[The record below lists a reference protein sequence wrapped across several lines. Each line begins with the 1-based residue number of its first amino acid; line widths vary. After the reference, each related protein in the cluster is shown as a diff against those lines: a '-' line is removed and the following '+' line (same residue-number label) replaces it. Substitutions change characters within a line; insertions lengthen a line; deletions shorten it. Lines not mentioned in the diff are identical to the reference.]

1 MATTLF
7 DKTVADV
14 YGIQLHQE
22 FSLLTTRC
30 YTTPPRSFKLRTK
43 DVVGSG
49 EMAGLTRDFNWGATS
64 LGPISGWSDLL
75 LGSVNLMLCCR
86 FPCVIFWGT
95 EMVQFY
101 NDDYMP
107 LAAEKHPKALG
118 QDASECWKEAWHIIG
133 PQLNATL
140 SDGITL
146 FQENVLIPVV
156 RGGHLQDVYWTYS
169 YSPIHDSVETI
180 AGVLIVCH
188 DTTAEVLAA
197 RALARMQEELMTERT
212 RLREAFQ
219 QAPAF
224 IAVLRGSEHIFE
236 MVNPQYQKLVGDRSL
251 LGRKVTDI
259 LPEAE
264 PQGFVAHLDR
274 VYQTGETHVA
284 YGARF
289 EVKRTAGEA
298 SEDRYLDYVCQAMRE
313 TDGSICGVIALGVD
327 VSERRRAE
335 RTLMETEKLAA
346 VGRLASSIAHEIN
359 NPLEAVTNLLYLA
372 REAPGVSS
380 EAAGYLD
387 IADQE
392 LRRVAAIANQTL
404 TFYKQAAHPT
414 AVTSEAMFASV
425 LAVYRGR
432 LLNSGIRVEERNRAE
447 PPVACFEGEIRQ
459 VLSNL
464 VGNAIDAMRVKGGR
478 LLLRSRVATAWLS
491 GKQGLMLTVA
501 DSGTGIDE
509 RDAAKIFEAFFTTKG
524 SGGNGLGLWVSH
536 EIVDRH
542 QGSLRMRS
550 RQTPGG
556 SGTVFTLF
564 LPFDS
569 RRQT

>member
-1 MATTLF
+1 MGF

-14 YGIQLHQE
+14 YAIQLQKE
-22 FSLLTTRC
+22 FSLLIKRC
-30 YTTPPRSFKLRTK
+30 ISNLLRSFKLRTK

-49 EMAGLTRDFNWGATS
+49 EMAGLTRNFNWGATS
-64 LGPISGWSDLL
+64 LGPISDWSDLL
-75 LGSVNLMLCCR
+75 LGSVNLMICCR
-86 FPCVIFWGT
+86 FPCAIFWGP
-95 EMVQFY
+95 EMVKFY

-107 LAAEKHPKALG
+107 LVAEKHPKALG
-118 QDASECWKEAWHIIG
+118 QEAHECWKEAWHVIG
-133 PQLNATL
+133 PQLKATFF
-140 SDGITL
+140 DGTTL

-156 RGGHLQDVYWTYS
+156 RGGQLQDVYWTYS
-169 YSPIHDSVETI
+169 YSPIHDCVETI
-180 AGVLIVCH
+180 VGIMIVCH

-212 RLREAFQ
+212 RLKEAFQ

-224 IAVLRGSEHIFE
+224 IAVLRGPDHIFE
-236 MVNPQYQKLVGDRSL
+236 MVNPQYEELVGDKNL
-251 LGRKVTDI
+251 LGKRMIDI
-259 LPEAE
+259 LPETV
-264 PQGFVAHLDR
+264 PQQFIADLDQ
-274 VYQTGETHVA
+274 VYQTGETQMA
-284 YGARF
+284 NSALF
-289 EVKRTAGEA
+289 EVKRSGGEA
-298 SEDRYLDYVCQAMRE
+298 SEGRYLDYVCQAMRE
-313 TDGSICGVIALGVD
+313 ADGAISGVIALGVD

-335 RTLMETEKLAA
+335 RTLMDTEKLAA

-372 REAPGVSS
+372 RKAPGLSS
-380 EAAGYLD
+380 DVAGYLD
-387 IADQE
+387 TADQE
-392 LRRVAAIANQTL
+392 LRRVASIANQTL

-414 AVTSEAMFASV
+414 AVTGEAMFASV

-432 LLNSGIRVEERNRAE
+432 LLNSGIRVAERNRAE

-501 DSGTGIDE
+501 DSGTGIHGK
-509 RDAAKIFEAFFTTKG
+509 DAAKIFEAFFTTKG

-569 RRQT
+569 LRQS

>member
-1 MATTLF
+1 
-7 DKTVADV
+7 
-14 YGIQLHQE
+14 
-22 FSLLTTRC
+22 
-30 YTTPPRSFKLRTK
+30 
-43 DVVGSG
+43 
-49 EMAGLTRDFNWGATS
+49 
-64 LGPISGWSDLL
+64 
-75 LGSVNLMLCCR
+75 
-86 FPCVIFWGT
+86 
-95 EMVQFY
+95 
-101 NDDYMP
+101 
-107 LAAEKHPKALG
+107 
-118 QDASECWKEAWHIIG
+118 
-133 PQLNATL
+133 
-140 SDGITL
+140 
-146 FQENVLIPVV
+146 V